1 MSRSPVPPRASEESR
16 DRLADDGQ
24 LTLDLKD
31 ANEKLIVAALLQQQL
46 TEEANQSAAEV
57 RLLLE
62 RERLLADAGMAVA
75 ASLDYTAGLATVA
88 RLLVPRHCDWCV
100 IDLLIGDSG
109 VEPVAAAHADSDKE
123 AQLLAL
129 GKRAP
134 GPDMSFGVGQVLR
147 TGLSELY
154 PEIADESW
162 VGRALGSEHPT
173 DLQGLG
179 ARSYLCV
186 PLKARDHV
194 LGALSLGYADGGRRF
209 GPADLA
215 LAEELARRAS
225 IAIDN
230 ARLYHAARD
239 AIRLRDDVLAVVT
252 HDLRSPLAAV
262 ILGIETL
269 LGRSR
274 ADELIRRL
282 GAKSLE
288 TIHRSAEHMR
298 RLLNEVGELASIQ
311 VGRLALQHSSESIP
325 ALVDEA
331 FQMLEPMAQRKSLQL
346 EKRIPETPFATLC
359 DRDRIIRVLVNLL
372 GNALKFTPD
381 RGRIVVTVA
390 DCGHEVRVSV
400 SDTGPGIARVDLSKL
415 FEPYWKGKQ
424 SGRTGTGLG
433 LYIARGIVQAH
444 GGRIWVDSE
453 VGVGSTFCF
462 VLPVQPPAAANAA
475 EAAQSAPGPGVPA
488 PAARPPG
495 DSGLLRE
502 TPPHDHGL
510 VLDRARDDEFLRML
524 GHELRTPL
532 AAIQMTVELLR
543 RRHAAL
549 VLDRHLKVIERQA
562 MSIEKLVDGLR
573 GPSTG
578 STFLTCV
585 APEPTAIDSAS
596 GDPQPQR
603 ALAPTTRPRRILVVD
618 DYEDAAE
625 SLAEVLRELGHDTRT
640 ALDGFSALREN
651 DRFHPQVVFLDLGLP
666 GMDGFEVAGR
676 LRRASGETPHLI
688 ALTGYGQ
695 QSARE
700 RSSQAGFE
708 VHLVKPPTIAR
719 IVSVLESLQ
728 VRESP

>member
-1 MSRSPVPPRASEESR
+1 
-16 DRLADDGQ
+16 
-24 LTLDLKD
+24 LKD
-31 ANEKLIVAALLQQQL
+31 ANEKLIVAALRQQEL
-46 TEEANQSAAEV
+46 TEQANQSAGEV
-57 RLLLE
+57 RVLLE
-62 RERLLADAGMAVA
+62 RERLLADAGMVVA
-75 ASLDYTAGLATVA
+75 ASLDYTAGLAALA

-100 IDLLIGDSG
+100 IDLAAEGE
-109 VEPVAAAHADSDKE
+109 VEQVAAAHADGDKE
-123 AQLLAL
+123 AQLRAL
-129 GKRAP
+129 GKRVPAP
-134 GPDMSFGVGQVLR
+134 DVSFGVGQVLR

-154 PEIADESW
+154 TEIADESW
-162 VGRALGSEHPT
+162 VGRALGSEYPD
-173 DLQGLG
+173 DLRELG

-194 LGALSLGYADGGRRF
+194 LGALSLVYADGARRF
-209 GPADLA
+209 GAAELA

-225 IAIDN
+225 VAVDN

-239 AIRLRDDVLAVVT
+239 AIRLRDEVLAVVS

-288 TIHRSAEHMR
+288 TIHRSAQHMR
-298 RLLNEVGELASIQ
+298 RLLEELGELASIQ
-311 VGRLALQHSSESIP
+311 VGRLALQHSSESVP

-331 FQMLEPMAQRKSLQL
+331 FQMLEPMAQRKSLLL
-346 EKRIPETPFATLC
+346 EKRIPEAPFATLC
-359 DRDRIIRVLVNLL
+359 DRDRILRVLVNLL
-372 GNALKFTPD
+372 GNAIKFTPD
-381 RGRIVVTVA
+381 GGRILATVE
-390 DCGHEVRVSV
+390 DCGDEVRVSI
-400 SDTGPGIARVDLSKL
+400 SDNGPGIARADVSRL

-453 VGVGSTFCF
+453 VGVGSTFRF
-462 VLPVQPPAAANAA
+462 ALPVRPSTA
-475 EAAQSAPGPGVPA
+475 A
-488 PAARPPG
+488 PAAGAAQAGRTLGVAASVARPSG

-502 TPPHDHGL
+502 APTGDPGL
-510 VLDRARDDEFLRML
+510 ILDRARDEEFLRML

-532 AAIQMTVELLR
+532 AAIQMTVELMR
-543 RRHAAL
+543 RRHPAL

-562 MSIEKLVDGLR
+562 ASIEKLVSELR

-578 STFLTCV
+578 STFLTRL
-585 APEPTAIDSAS
+585 APEPGAVESA
-596 GDPQPQR
+596 GDIPQPQFATAR
-603 ALAPTTRPRRILVVD
+603 ATQPRRILVVD
-618 DYEDAAE
+618 DYADAAE
-625 SLAEVLRELGHDTRT
+625 SLAEVLRDLGHDTRT
-640 ALDGFSALREN
+640 ALDGVSALREN

-666 GMDGFEVAGR
+666 DMDGFEVAGR
-676 LRRASGETPHLI
+676 IRRAPGQTPHLI

-719 IVSVLESLQ
+719 IVSVLEGLQ
-728 VRESP
+728 ASESH